1 MARLS
6 KSGRRPYRLGRR
18 AETSEETRQRLVEAT
33 FHLHAERGIA
43 ETSMK
48 DIAERAGVSVG
59 TVYHH
64 FPSYADAIVACG
76 AYTSEH
82 APAPTSAIFEGAA
95 KREERIARLAR
106 ALFDYY
112 ERVPALASVRRDRYL
127 SAALDAFTRE
137 EARNRRQLVGE
148 AVGKDAPVALVAA
161 LLDLDA
167 YRSLRREGFGTA
179 EAADR
184 MAALLNLALAGT
196 PAQGRRNQEK

>member
-1 MARLS
+1 MARSS

-33 FHLHAERGIA
+33 FQLHAERGIA

-64 FPSYADAIVACG
+64 FPSYGDAIVACG

-82 APAPTSAIFEGAA
+82 VPAPGSAVFAGATT
-95 KREERIARLAR
+95 REERIARLAR

-112 ERVPALASVRRDRYL
+112 GRVPALESVRRDREL
-127 SAALDAFTRE
+127 SPALDAFARE
-137 EARNRRQLVGE
+137 EARNRRKLVAE
-148 AVGKDAPVALVAA
+148 AVGPDGPAALAAA

-167 YRSLRREGFGTA
+167 YRALRREGFSA
-179 EAADR
+179 ADAADR
-184 MAALLNLALAGT
+184 VATLLNLALAGT
-196 PAQGRRNQEK
+196 PARGRR

>member
-1 MARLS
+1 MIKTS

-33 FHLHAERGIA
+33 FQLHAERGIA

-64 FPSYADAIVACG
+64 FPSYGDAIVACG
-76 AYTSEH
+76 AYTTEH
-82 APAPTSAIFEGAA
+82 VPAPSSAVFAGAA
-95 KREERIARLAR
+95 TREERIARLAR

-112 ERVPALASVRRDRYL
+112 GRVPALESVRRDREL
-127 SAALDAFTRE
+127 SPALEAFARE
-137 EARNRRQLVGE
+137 EARNRRRLVAE
-148 AVGKDAPVALVAA
+148 AVGPDGPAALAAA

-167 YRSLRREGFGTA
+167 YRALRREGFSA
-179 EAADR
+179 ADAADR
-184 MAALLNLALAGT
+184 VATLLNLASAGT
-196 PAQGRRNQEK
+196 PPRGRR

>member
-1 MARLS
+1 MVRTS

-33 FHLHAERGIA
+33 FQLHAERGIA

-64 FPSYADAIVACG
+64 FPSYGDAIVACG
-76 AYTSEH
+76 AYTTEH
-82 APAPTSAIFEGAA
+82 VPAPSSAVFAGAA
-95 KREERIARLAR
+95 TREERIARLAR

-112 ERVPALASVRRDRYL
+112 GRVPALESVRRDREL
-127 SAALDAFTRE
+127 SPALDAFARE
-137 EARNRRQLVGE
+137 EARNRRRLVAE
-148 AVGKDAPVALVAA
+148 AVGPDGPAALAAA

-167 YRSLRREGFGTA
+167 YRALRREGFSA
-179 EAADR
+179 ADAADR
-184 MAALLNLALAGT
+184 VATLLNLASAGT
-196 PAQGRRNQEK
+196 PARGRR

>member
-1 MARLS
+1 MIKTS

-33 FHLHAERGIA
+33 FQLHAERGIA

-64 FPSYADAIVACG
+64 FPSYGDAIVACG
-76 AYTSEH
+76 AYTTEH
-82 APAPTSAIFEGAA
+82 VPAPSSAVFAGAA
-95 KREERIARLAR
+95 TREERIARLAR

-112 ERVPALASVRRDRYL
+112 GRVPALESVRRDREL
-127 SAALDAFTRE
+127 SPALEAFARE
-137 EARNRRQLVGE
+137 EARNRRRLVAE
-148 AVGKDAPVALVAA
+148 AVGPDGPAALAAA

-167 YRSLRREGFGTA
+167 YRALRREGFSA
-179 EAADR
+179 ADAADR
-184 MAALLNLALAGT
+184 VATLLNLALAGT
-196 PAQGRRNQEK
+196 PARGRR